1 MQFLCSV
8 LLSSSLQFSWK
19 VCTKHTMLKPA
30 RSKSKGLEQGAPRIY
45 LCKGMW
51 VLTCSYYSYC
61 LFSLSWELWHHTELL
76 GWGPLLRAPDA
87 LWRCVSG
94 EVLSLFSCLLTKWR
108 VDDQPS
114 KPEWNLPVTDEVCFK
129 LPISSNLYLI
139 YLVFWHVFAAVV
151 TFAKRWEDNIVVRL
165 GRPVVLLVLGAHW
178 TACLLFTL
186 GGFRCSVGYE
196 RTTGV
201 AFQDVRVSEAACNN
215 SYEVYLHLGF
225 CLLYSFMLFKLV

>member
-19 VCTKHTMLKPA
+19 VCTKHTMLKLA

-114 KPEWNLPVTDEVCFK
+114 KPEWNLSVTDEVCFK

-151 TFAKRWEDNIVVRL
+151 TQTVPLCKKVGGQYCGPAWSTRSAAGLGGSLDSMSSLHPGWLQML
-165 GRPVVLLVLGAHW
+165 GRIRKNDRSGVSGC
-178 TACLLFTL
+178 ACEWSCVQQQLWSISTL
-186 GGFRCSVGYE
+186 GF
-196 RTTGV
+196 
-201 AFQDVRVSEAACNN
+201 
-215 SYEVYLHLGF
+215 
-225 CLLYSFMLFKLV
+225 LFII